1 MCNSPRLSLQ
11 GVFWAL
17 QLAAGFRAIAL
28 HHLFAFKRRW
38 VQIPGLRLP
47 PESLP
52 IANLAPEPPACKP
65 CSGASSPPR
74 CLTLLQAGTPRRLC
88 LGCCDPQSLSP
99 AQRPPLFVPASPSQ
113 LCEPSLGIWF
123 VSSWQCHPPKCHGMH
138 KSMKTRDPRH
148 VFLFVCMC
156 QHFQWLRN
164 VCL

>member
-1 MCNSPRLSLQ
+1 MQLPRLSLQ

-17 QLAAGFRAIAL
+17 PSAAGFRAIAL
-28 HHLFAFKRRW
+28 HHLFAFKQRW
-38 VQIPGLRLP
+38 VQVPALRLP
-47 PESLP
+47 PKSLP
-52 IANLAPEPPACKP
+52 IVNLSLEEAALPTAWSSCRQAPLEGSAQSAPIPGAC
-65 CSGASSPPR
+65 
-74 CLTLLQAGTPRRLC
+74 
-88 LGCCDPQSLSP
+88 PQPKGL
-99 AQRPPLFVPASPSQ
+99 PLVPASPSQ

-123 VSSWQCHPPKCHGMH
+123 VSSWQCHPPKCHGMQ